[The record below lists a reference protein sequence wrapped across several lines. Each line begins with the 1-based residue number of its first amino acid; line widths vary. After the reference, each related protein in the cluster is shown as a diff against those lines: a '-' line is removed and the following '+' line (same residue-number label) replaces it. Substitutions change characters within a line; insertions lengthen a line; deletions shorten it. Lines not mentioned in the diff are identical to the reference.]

1 MCTCLHNIFSFSHPL
16 TNCLSNVEH
25 VPSYLLVQL
34 EQEYWL
40 LTNQTLHA
48 LRSSLWEASQA
59 LCHVKGASISHFTV
73 SRFVLLYAGMLTTMQ
88 IPTGLAFLV
97 NSGALGLT
105 QTMLRLTNPVAM
117 EEEDTTSAT
126 TKEGNNVSAPE
137 VAANQDQ
144 AQPAAA
150 TAARVTSPQPATA
163 TQEEPPTGAALVR
176 RIIVGVRVVRGPD
189 WKWGDQVP
197 PINVGKRFQITHL
210 YLVIF
215 ITAT

>member
-1 MCTCLHNIFSFSHPL
+1 MYTYLYKSFYFSHPL

-59 LCHVKGASISHFTV
+59 LRHVKGASISHFTV
-73 SRFVLLYAGMLTTMQ
+73 SRFILLYAGMLTTMQ

-105 QTMLRLTNPVAM
+105 QTMLRLTDPVAM
-117 EEEDTTSAT
+117 EEEDTASVA
-126 TKEGNNVSAPE
+126 TKEGSNVSAPE
-137 VAANQDQ
+137 AAANQDQ
-144 AQPAAA
+144 TQPATAA
-150 TAARVTSPQPATA
+150 TAASRATSPQPVPV

-176 RIIVGVRVVRGPD
+176 RIMLGVRVVRGPD
-189 WKWGDQVP
+189 WKWGDQVQT
-197 PINVGKRFQITHL
+197 IL
-210 YLVIF
+210 
-215 ITAT
+215 